1 MKTHIVTHLAKLS
14 FILLAF
20 GGAAQCLAG
29 QYQFVK
35 EIPVGGEGGW
45 DYLSIDPA
53 AHRLYVTHA
62 TKIVVIDL
70 TKDAV
75 AGEIA
80 DTQGVHGFAI
90 AADLGRGFSSNGK
103 ESTASI
109 VDLKTLQTISKV
121 KTGENPDAILY
132 NPAQQE
138 VYTFNGRG
146 KSATIFEAKTGNV
159 VATVPL
165 PGKPE
170 FAAFDQETGR
180 VYCNIE
186 DKNEVVTID
195 AKTHQVAD
203 TWPLA
208 PGEEPSGMAI
218 DTEHHRLFIGCSN
231 KLMIMMDDKTGK
243 VLNTAPIG
251 GGVDA
256 NAFDAQRQFAFA
268 SCGEGVVTIA
278 KEDTPEKMT
287 VVQTLS
293 TERGSRTMAL
303 DSVTHNL
310 YLAAAKFE
318 PLPTPSPGAPRQ
330 RPNMVPGSFK
340 ILVYAEGK

>member
-1 MKTHIVTHLAKLS
+1 MKTPIVTRLAKLG

-20 GGAAQCLAG
+20 CGAAECPAA

-45 DYLSIDPA
+45 DYLSIDQA

-109 VDLKTLQTISKV
+109 VDLKTLQTTSKV

-146 KSATIFEAKTGNV
+146 KSATVFEAKTGNV

-170 FAAFDQETGR
+170 FAAFDQATGR
-180 VYCNIE
+180 IYCNIE
-186 DKNEVVTID
+186 DKSEVVTID

-218 DTEHHRLFIGCSN
+218 DAEHHCLFIGCRN
-231 KLMIMMDDKTGK
+231 KLMVVMDDRNGK
-243 VLNTAPIG
+243 VLSTVPIG

-256 NAFDAQRQFAFA
+256 NAFDAQRQLAFS

-278 KEDTPEKMT
+278 KEETPEKMT

-318 PLPTPSPGAPRQ
+318 PLPAPSPGTPRQ